1 MRKIKR
7 DDTVLMLA
15 GKDRGKTGVVRQVIG
30 GGDLVK
36 VKGHRPK
43 VTEDKVFV
51 TGLNMVKRH
60 KKQQQGAAQ
69 AGIIEKEMPMPL
81 VARDAD
87 LQELQQADA
96 RRLHH
101 ARRRQAP
108 RLPQLRPGHRLMAA
122 YHHD

>member
-7 DDTVLMLA
+7 DDNVLMLA
-15 GKDRGKTGVVRQVIG
+15 GKDRGKVGVVRQIVG

-60 KKQQQGAAQ
+60 KKEQQGAAH
-69 AGIIEKEMPMPL
+69 AGIIEKEMPVPL
-81 VARDAD
+81 ARVMLICKSCNKPVRVGFITRGD
-87 LQELQQADA
+87 
-96 RRLHH
+96 
-101 ARRRQAP
+101 
-108 RLPQLRPGHRLMAA
+108 GKHRVCRSCGQ
-122 YHHD
+122 DVD